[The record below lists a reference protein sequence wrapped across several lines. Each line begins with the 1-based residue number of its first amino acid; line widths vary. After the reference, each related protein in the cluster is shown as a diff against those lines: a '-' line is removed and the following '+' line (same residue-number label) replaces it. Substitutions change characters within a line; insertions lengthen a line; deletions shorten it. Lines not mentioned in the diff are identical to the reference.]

1 MLAHKA
7 EYEGIDIAEKLAK
20 PYEKNP
26 WSDYRKIFVKESRIS
41 AGAKFYIENKDLIKE
56 VKIFDVYQGENI
68 PHDKKSIAINVTIQ
82 SMEKTL
88 KDQDLDQINKN
99 IIQTVEYKTGA
110 KIRS

>member
-1 MLAHKA
+1 MINIKC
-7 EYEGIDIAEKLAK
+7 
-20 PYEKNP
+20 
-26 WSDYRKIFVKESRIS
+26 
-41 AGAKFYIENKDLIKE
+41 LI
-56 VKIFDVYQGENI
+56 NI
-68 PHDKKSIAINVTIQ
+68 TIQ